1 MDVDT
6 NGNLF
11 LAGGGSPFWC
21 VRSSNAQ
28 NPGVTPTFDQSIQVN
43 LGGDLIQGGI
53 NGIGLC
59 GQTFVAIDHSGTAT
73 NNYIYVMASVEPF
86 TANNGTDVMFAR
98 STDGGATFSAP
109 LRINDDP
116 INQNKWHIFGT
127 LSVAPNGR
135 IDVVWLDTRNAA
147 NNIDCQLF
155 YSWSTDGGA
164 TWAPNIAVSNSFNP
178 QVRLSTKSKDR
189 RLHHDCV

>member
-1 MDVDT
+1 MVHDRQDTGAWVMDSYISFGPASSPVILESSARSTDTGVTWQTPLNIPNNPDTGAMDVDT

-28 NPGVTPTFDQSIQVN
+28 NPGVTPTFDQATQVN

-73 NNYIYVMASVEPF
+73 NNYVYVLASVEPF

-98 STDGGATFSAP
+98 STDGGAN
-109 LRINDDP
+109 L
-116 INQNKWHIFGT
+116 
-127 LSVAPNGR
+127 
-135 IDVVWLDTRNAA
+135 
-147 NNIDCQLF
+147 
-155 YSWSTDGGA
+155 
-164 TWAPNIAVSNSFNP
+164 
-178 QVRLSTKSKDR
+178 
-189 RLHHDCV
+189 